1 MYTYFEFF
9 VTEEA
14 DLKLTMEDFT
24 RHKISWAVKIRQLLV
39 CIQQMK
45 DLKPG
50 LVDSMYD
57 ERFTK
62 KDVFL

>member
-1 MYTYFEFF
+1 MVLF
-9 VTEEA
+9 VTEEG

-39 CIQQMK
+39 CVQQMK

-50 LVDSMYD
+50 LVNSMYD
-57 ERFTK
+57 
-62 KDVFL
+62 KDL